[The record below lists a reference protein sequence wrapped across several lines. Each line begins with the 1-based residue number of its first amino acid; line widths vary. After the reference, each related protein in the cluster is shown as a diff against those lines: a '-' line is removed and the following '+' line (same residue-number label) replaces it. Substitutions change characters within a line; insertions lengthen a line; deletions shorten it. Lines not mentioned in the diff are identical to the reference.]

1 MPALPARHRL
11 LLHTALCAMLAAAQ
25 AVQAASGELAD
36 SIGRRAVEVEDQVIA
51 WRRDFHEHPELS
63 NREQRT
69 ARVIAGELE
78 AMGMDVETGI
88 AHTGVVALLEGGR
101 PGPLVALR
109 ADMDALPVAEKVD
122 LPFASKAMGEYRGEQ
137 TAVMHACGHDAHM
150 AILLGVARILSA
162 ERERLSGSVLF
173 IFQPAEEGAPE
184 GEEGG
189 AALML
194 EEGLFEERKPDA
206 IFGLHVWSTLP
217 AGVIGYRAG
226 PAMASSDR
234 FRLVV
239 HGRQTH
245 ASKPWTGVDPIVVA
259 AQIVLGLQTIASRQV
274 DVTANPSVISVG
286 RISGGIRNNIIPD
299 EVEMLGTVRAFD
311 EDMRKDIHARLERT
325 ATHIAQSAGATVD
338 VDIDLG
344 YPVTVNDAALT
355 ARMQGALREAAGD
368 GRVREMAL
376 ITGAEDF
383 SFFQQRVPGFYFFL
397 GVTPEGTDPASAPAN
412 HSPLFFI
419 DESALVTGVRALTF
433 LTLDFMNAPIGDRP
447 AR

>member
-1 MPALPARHRL
+1 
-11 LLHTALCAMLAAAQ
+11 
-25 AVQAASGELAD
+25 
-36 SIGRRAVEVEDQVIA
+36 
-51 WRRDFHEHPELS
+51 
-63 NREQRT
+63 
-69 ARVIAGELE
+69 
-78 AMGMDVETGI
+78 
-88 AHTGVVALLEGGR
+88 
-101 PGPLVALR
+101 
-109 ADMDALPVAEKVD
+109 
-122 LPFASKAMGEYRGEQ
+122 
-137 TAVMHACGHDAHM
+137 M
-150 AILLGVARILSA
+150 AILLGVARSLSA
-162 ERERLSGSVLF
+162 ERGRLPGSVLF

-206 IFGLHVWSTLP
+206 IFGLHVWSALP

-245 ASKPWTGVDPIVVA
+245 GSKPWTGVDPIVVA

-338 VDIDLG
+338 VDIVLG

-355 ARMQGALREAAGD
+355 ERMQGALREAAGD

-376 ITGAEDF
+376 VTAAEDF
-383 SFFQQRVPGFYFFL
+383 SFFQQRVRGFYFFL

-433 LTLDFMNAPIGDRP
+433 VTLEYLEGTDASG
-447 AR
+447 

>member
-1 MPALPARHRL
+1 MPALPALDRL
-11 LLHTALCAMLAAAQ
+11 LLHAALCAVLAAAQ
-25 AVQAASGELAD
+25 AAQAASGELAD
-36 SIGRRAVEVEDQVIA
+36 SIGRRAAEVEDQVIA

-63 NREQRT
+63 NREVRT
-69 ARVIAGELE
+69 AKVIAGELD

-122 LPFASKAMGEYRGEQ
+122 LPFASKAMGEYRGER
-137 TAVMHACGHDAHM
+137 TRVMHACGHDAHM
-150 AILLGVARILSA
+150 AILLGVARSLSG
-162 ERERLSGSVLF
+162 ERERLPGSVLF
-173 IFQPAEEGAPE
+173 IFQPAEEGAPN

-194 EEGLFEERKPDA
+194 EEGLFEARKPDA
-206 IFGLHVWSTLP
+206 IFGLHVWSALP

-245 ASKPWTGVDPIVVA
+245 GSKPWAGVDPIVVA

-274 DVTANPSVISVG
+274 DVTANPSVVSVG

-311 EDMRKDIHARLERT
+311 EAMRRDIHARLENT

-344 YPVTVNDAALT
+344 YPVTVNDPELT
-355 ARMQGALREAAGD
+355 GRTLDALRAAAGD
-368 GRVREMAL
+368 DRVREMAL
-376 ITGAEDF
+376 VTGAEDF
-383 SFFQQRVPGFYFFL
+383 SYFQQQVPGFYFFL

-419 DESALVTGVRALTF
+419 DESALVTGVRALTNA
-433 LTLDFMNAPIGDRP
+433 TLDYLQAPPPSG
-447 AR
+447 